1 MVRSVSIGT
10 TRKALI
16 SSAYQCKDLRRPSDR
31 GSLPWSTPPRSPS
44 QTSPSSRRK
53 HKLQGARAVC
63 EVMRGSSGA
72 ARGDCA
78 RPGQRPLTGRPRRY
92 RGLGRG
98 RLTEPI
104 AAARP
109 CRSEL
114 VFMPLSRLS
123 RRIRDRPSRVV
134 NCGSRFPDL
143 GFLCCESGLRKMR
156 DVLPR
161 RLSGDADYAS
171 MWMSRS
177 VPATACNSARI
188 SALRAAPKACS
199 NRRCAAAHPL
209 TAAR

>member
-53 HKLQGARAVC
+53 HKLRGARAVC

-78 RPGQRPLTGRPRRY
+78 RPGQRPLTGRPRRC

-114 VFMPLSRLS
+114 VFMPRS
-123 RRIRDRPSRVV
+123 RRSVSTPRISHDAPKETLPARSGNGAGGCCGTRD
-134 NCGSRFPDL
+134 N
-143 GFLCCESGLRKMR
+143 
-156 DVLPR
+156 LP
-161 RLSGDADYAS
+161 
-171 MWMSRS
+171 
-177 VPATACNSARI
+177 VPKSSARSPRPPRLAGI
-188 SALRAAPKACS
+188 LQRRAS
-199 NRRCAAAHPL
+199 RHG
-209 TAAR
+209 